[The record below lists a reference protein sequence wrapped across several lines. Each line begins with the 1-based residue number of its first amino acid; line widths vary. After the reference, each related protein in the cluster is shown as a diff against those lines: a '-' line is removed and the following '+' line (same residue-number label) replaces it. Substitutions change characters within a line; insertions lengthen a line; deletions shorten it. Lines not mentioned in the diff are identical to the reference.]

1 MVGSEISSGN
11 VETKDLVHPGNI
23 KTKDFLVYL
32 FIYFLVSSK
41 GTDKI
46 TRKKE
51 K

>member
-1 MVGSEISSGN
+1 MSSGN
-11 VETKDLVHPGNI
+11 VETKDVVHPGNI
-23 KTKDFLVYL
+23 KTKDFL
-32 FIYFLVSSK
+32 IYFFICLVSSK